1 MFCSMNFIG
10 GSVERLRSLTI
21 FAFGCCLFFAS
32 TSGIGQ
38 TSSEVIPAPQR
49 IVAPNFTV
57 TDVQGRL
64 FTLAA
69 LKGRVVLLD
78 FWAIACGGCKLE
90 LPWYVGFDQHYR
102 SKGLSLVGLD
112 MYGETPDAVKS
123 FAAAHQMQYPV
134 AIGTDAIGAMY
145 NLKEMPLTV
154 LIDRKGRIAAS
165 HAGVVDPKVFES
177 DIKTLLQE

>member
-1 MFCSMNFIG
+1 
-10 GSVERLRSLTI
+10 VERLRSVGILV
-21 FAFGCCLFFAS
+21 FGCCLIFAS
-32 TSGIGQ
+32 TNGTGQ
-38 TSSEVIPAPQR
+38 TASEVIPAPQR
-49 IVAPNFTV
+49 ATAPDFTV
-57 TDVQGRL
+57 TDVQGRP

-90 LPWYVGFDQHYR
+90 LPWYVGFDQQYR
-102 SKGLSLVGLD
+102 SEGLSLVGLD
-112 MYGETPDAVKS
+112 MYEETPDAVKS

-134 AIGTDAIGAMY
+134 AIGTDAIGALY
-145 NLKEMPLTV
+145 NLREMPLTV
-154 LIDRKGRIAAS
+154 LIDRKGRIAVS